1 MTKRLAALLMLL
13 AVFAFG
19 FAACGDDDESTS
31 SDTTSAESAEP
42 GEPVAEIDPLTGV
55 ATKVT
60 LDQGFVDALG
70 QLKLTP
76 DVVGDASFEDDGAA
90 VQFPITGGNAT
101 YYDPKEA
108 YRPYVQGT
116 VEHDDSGL
124 SLTAGKTTV
133 ELTDFV
139 IDPGTSELFGTVTAN
154 GKVAAE
160 NAKLFDLDGSTLKPL
175 QVNEGDGTAVLE
187 GTTVLLSADAAALLN
202 ETFKTDALAGG
213 FPIGISEIT
222 LALPS

>member
-1 MTKRLAALLMLL
+1 
-13 AVFAFG
+13 
-19 FAACGDDDESTS
+19 
-31 SDTTSAESAEP
+31 
-42 GEPVAEIDPLTGV
+42 
-55 ATKVT
+55 
-60 LDQGFVDALG
+60 
-70 QLKLTP
+70 
-76 DVVGDASFEDDGAA
+76 
-90 VQFPITGGNAT
+90 
-101 YYDPKEA
+101 
-108 YRPYVQGT
+108 
-116 VEHDDSGL
+116 
-124 SLTAGKTTV
+124 
-133 ELTDFV
+133 V